1 MRFGLVGTG
10 PWAHIAHGPGLLEAE
25 RVDLVGVWG
34 RNGERATALAAEL
47 GVPRYDEYDALLDAV
62 EAVAFAVPPQVQ
74 AQLAL
79 RAAERGKHL
88 LLDKPVATTVEAAER
103 LARAAEASGVSS
115 VVFFTDRYSGQ
126 VRSWLAELE
135 GSSGWR
141 GGWSRWFSAHDERDN
156 PFRDSP
162 WRHEHGALWDV
173 GPHLLAMLTAAL
185 GPVTGIRAVAG
196 EDDLSHLVLRHR
208 SGATST
214 ASVTHM
220 APPAACGYE
229 CTVWGEAGVSSV
241 PARDDAVAVP
251 ALVVAATELVAA
263 AASGTP
269 HPMDVRFGTHVVELL
284 AEAESQLG
292 R

>member
-1 MRFGLVGTG
+1 
-10 PWAHIAHGPGLLEAE
+10 
-25 RVDLVGVWG
+25 VGVWG
-34 RNGERATALAAEL
+34 RDPEKAAATATEL
-47 GVPRYDEYDALLDAV
+47 GVPRFDDYDELLDAV

-74 AQLAL
+74 GELAL

-88 LLDKPVATTVEAAER
+88 LLDKPVATTVEAAQR
-103 LARAAEASGVSS
+103 LVAAVEASGVAS
-115 VVFFTDRYSGQ
+115 VVFFTDRYSPE

-135 GSSGWR
+135 GSVGWR
-141 GGWSRWFSAHDERDN
+141 GGWSRWFSAHYEPDN

-162 WRHEHGALWDV
+162 WRHRHGALWDV

-196 EDDLSHLVLRHR
+196 EDDLSHLVMRHR

-220 APPAACGYE
+220 APPAATGYD

-241 PARDDAVAVP
+241 PPRDDAIAVP
-251 ALVVAATELVAA
+251 ALALAATELVAA

-269 HPMDVRFGTHVVELL
+269 HPMDVRFGARVVELL

>member
-1 MRFGLVGTG
+1 
-10 PWAHIAHGPGLLEAE
+10 
-25 RVDLVGVWG
+25 VGVWG
-34 RNGERATALAAEL
+34 RDPEKAAATATEL
-47 GVPRYDEYDALLDAV
+47 GVPRFDDYDELLDAV

-74 AQLAL
+74 GELAL

-88 LLDKPVATTVEAAER
+88 LLDKPVATTVEAAQR
-103 LARAAEASGVSS
+103 LVAAVEASGVAS
-115 VVFFTDRYSGQ
+115 VVFFTDRYSPE

-135 GSSGWR
+135 GSVGWR
-141 GGWSRWFSAHDERDN
+141 GGWSRWFSAHYEPDN

-162 WRHEHGALWDV
+162 WRHRHGALWDV

-196 EDDLSHLVLRHR
+196 EDDLSHLVMRHR

-220 APPAACGYE
+220 APPAATGYE

-241 PARDDAVAVP
+241 PPRDDAIAVP
-251 ALVVAATELVAA
+251 ALALAATELVAA

-269 HPMDVRFGTHVVELL
+269 HPMDVRFGARVVELL